1 MNNRLGFIKRIIL
14 AGLILLFAF
23 YVLHL
28 LFPLNTHISYAT
40 VIEDKE
46 GNVIHAF
53 LSEDEKW
60 RMNTEKQEISTLL
73 KKTLIYKEDKY
84 FYYHFGINPFAV
96 ARASFMNIV
105 KRKRTSG
112 ASTITMQVAR
122 LLYPKQRT
130 YANKI
135 IEMFRAVQLEWQF
148 SKDEILEMYF
158 KLVPYGGNV
167 EGIKSAA
174 IIYLQKSPDF
184 LTLAEATALSI
195 IPNRP
200 SSLVPGKH
208 NAKIE
213 AERNK
218 WLLRFKKDKLFSEK
232 EIDDA
237 LSEPFE
243 GKRHDAP
250 KLAPHFSIRI
260 KNSSSE
266 PIIKTHLNIKLQTE
280 IEAIVSQYV
289 KTIYL
294 QGIKNASAIV
304 IDNSTKKVVAYIG
317 SADFSNKED
326 GGQVDGVKAV
336 RQPGS
341 TLKPLLYGVCIDNGL
356 ITPKTIISD
365 VLIDIRG
372 YRPENYD
379 KKFNGNITIEYALMN
394 SLNIPAVKMLQLLG
408 KEKMIEK
415 MVACNFEQINKD
427 REKLGLSL
435 ILGGCGVTLEELTGL
450 FSIFANNGNFQQPLF
465 LKTEKDTSSKSIL
478 SKESAFMITEILSK
492 IQRPDMPSSWEAG
505 RNFPRIAWKTGT
517 SYGRRDAWSVGYNK
531 KYTVGVWVGNF
542 SGIGAPDI
550 NGAQVA
556 TPLLFSIFNKIDAT
570 PENEWFQMPE
580 NCLPR
585 LVCSETGLLPN
596 DYCESMV
603 MDYFIPLVSSMKQCN
618 HLKEIALSVD
628 ESFSYCM
635 NCMPALGYK
644 KKYFKVIA
652 PEMQTH
658 YEAHGIAYQRIPPHN
673 PQCETMFEAGS
684 PKITGPINGLEY
696 LIDKNYPQPIQL
708 SCDVANDVE
717 QVYWYINNKFY
728 KVASAKSKLFFTP
741 EEGKIKISCTDDKGR
756 NADIRIEVKYVSI

>member
-1 MNNRLGFIKRIIL
+1 MKISVAKKLFS
-14 AGLILLFAF
+14 AGLLLVLVFFA
-23 YVLHL
+23 LHF
-28 LFPLNTHISYAT
+28 LFPIKTHISFAT
-40 VIEDKE
+40 VVEDKD

-53 LSEDEKW
+53 LSADEKW
-60 RMNTEKQEISTLL
+60 RMNAEKEEISTIL

-84 FYYHFGINPFAV
+84 FYYHFGINPIAIV
-96 ARASFMNIV
+96 RASFMNII

-122 LLYPKQRT
+122 LLNPKQRT

-135 IEMFRAVQLEWQF
+135 VEMFRAMQLEWML
-148 SKDEILEMYF
+148 SKDEILELYF
-158 KLVPYGGNV
+158 KLVPYGSNV
-167 EGIKSAA
+167 EGIKSAS

-213 AERNK
+213 TERNK
-218 WLLRFKKDKLFSEK
+218 WLMRFKKDGLFSEK

-250 KLAPHFSIRI
+250 KKAPHFSIRM

-266 PIIKTHLNIKLQTE
+266 PIIKTQLNIKLQTE
-280 IEAIVSQYV
+280 IEAIVSQYI
-289 KTIYL
+289 KAIYL

-356 ITPKTIISD
+356 ITPKTIVTD
-365 VLIDIRG
+365 VLTDIGG

-379 KKFNGNITIEYALMN
+379 KKFNGNVTIEYSLMN

-408 KEKMIEK
+408 KEKMVEK
-415 MVACNFEQINKD
+415 MVACNFQQINKD

-450 FSIFANNGNFQQPLF
+450 FSIFANNGNYQQPLY
-465 LKTEKDTSSKSIL
+465 LKHDSLATIRSIL
-478 SKESAFMITEILSK
+478 SEESTYMITEILSK

-505 RNFPRIAWKTGT
+505 RNAPRIAWKTGT
-517 SYGRRDAWSVGYNK
+517 SYGRRDAWSIGYNK

-556 TPLLFSIFNKIDAT
+556 TPLLFNIFNKIDPT
-570 PENEWFQMPE
+570 PENEWFQIPE
-580 NCLPR
+580 NCKPR
-585 LVCSETGLLPN
+585 LVCSETGLIPN
-596 DYCESMV
+596 DYCESTV
-603 MDYFIPLVSSMKQCN
+603 MDYFIPLVSSMKQCS
-618 HLKEIALSVD
+618 HMKEVVLSAD

-635 NCMPALGYK
+635 NCMPPLGYK
-644 KKYFKVIA
+644 KKFFKVIA
-652 PEMQTH
+652 PEMQSH
-658 YEAHGIAYQRIPPHN
+658 YESHGIAYQRIPPHN
-673 PQCETMFEAGS
+673 AQCETMFEAGS
-684 PKITGPINGLEY
+684 PKITSPINGLEY

-728 KVASAKSKLFFTP
+728 KAAPAKSKLFFTP
-741 EEGKIKISCTDDKGR
+741 EAGKIKISCTDDKGR
-756 NADIRIEVKYVSI
+756 NTDIRIEVRYVRI